1 MPNNELSLAGL
12 GIQMPYN
19 MQAEQSVLGAALMDE
34 NILTQLI
41 TELEADM
48 FYSEQNRAVYTQM
61 AALFAENEAVDVV
74 TLVDALAQDP
84 AFQGADDAKIYV
96 ARLAET
102 VPALSNVDSYIRIV
116 REKYQTRRLIEAA
129 RTILQQS
136 AEESDAD
143 MLLESAE
150 QKIYDIRSG
159 KDKSGVKTI
168 KESILDVIATLQ
180 KLSGPDRDKFAGIP
194 TGFTYLDT
202 VLTGLGRSDLVI
214 LAARPGMGKTS
225 FALNIATNVARLQKV
240 PTIIF
245 SLEMTC
251 EQLTDRIL
259 SSTAGID
266 SQTFRTGRLNDS
278 DWNDL
283 VGASTL
289 LYDAPIYMDDSSGI
303 SVPEI
308 KAKIRQINQ
317 DPKRE
322 PIGLVI
328 IDYLQLMQSAKR
340 TESRVQEISD
350 ITRNLKIMAK
360 ELNVPVIALSQ
371 LSRAA
376 EKTTG
381 RSDHRPQLSDL
392 RDSGSI
398 EQDADVVLFLY
409 RAAYYNRQNGE
420 GEQANENE
428 AECIVAKNRHG
439 ETSIVRL
446 GWDGAHTRF
455 SNLDQVHEEY

>member
-317 DPKRE
+317 DPKKE
-322 PIGLVI
+322 KIGLVI
-328 IDYLQLMQSAKR
+328 IDYLQLMQSSKR

-376 EKTTG
+376 EKTAG

-455 SNLDQVHEEY
+455 SNLDQIHEEY

>member
-1 MPNNELSLAGL
+1 MPKNEEVSLSSL

-34 NILTQLI
+34 TVLNRLI
-41 TELEADM
+41 TDMEPEM
-48 FYSEQNRAVYTQM
+48 FYSDQNRAVYETM
-61 AALFAENEAVDVV
+61 RSLYTESEAVDVI
-74 TLVDALAQDP
+74 TLVNALANGGTF
-84 AFQGADDAKIYV
+84 ASADDAKVYIT
-96 ARLAET
+96 RIAET
-102 VPALSNVDSYIRIV
+102 VPAISNVDSYFKIV
-116 REKYQTRRLIEAA
+116 KEKYQARRLIDAA
-129 RTILQQS
+129 RGILS
-136 AEESDAD
+136 ETASGEDAD
-143 MLLESAE
+143 LLLESAE

-159 KDKSGVKTI
+159 RDKTGVKTI
-168 KESILDVIATLQ
+168 KESILEVIDTMQ
-180 KLSGPDRDKFAGIP
+180 KLSGADRDKFVGIP
-194 TGFTYLDT
+194 TGFNYLDT
-202 VLTGLGRSDLVI
+202 VLTGLGRSDLII

-225 FALNIATNVARLQKV
+225 FALNIATNVARQQKV
-240 PTIIF
+240 P
-245 SLEMTC
+245 TC

-259 SSTAGID
+259 SSTANID
-266 SQTFRTGRLNDS
+266 SQAFRTGRLNNS
-278 DWNDL
+278 DWNDF
-283 VGASTL
+283 AQATSM
-289 LYDAPIYMDDSSGI
+289 LYNAPIYMDDSSGI

-308 KAKIRQINQ
+308 KAKIRTINQ
-317 DPKRE
+317 DPKKE
-322 PIGLVI
+322 KIGLVI

-376 EKTTG
+376 EKTAG

-398 EQDADVVLFLY
+398 EQDADIVLFLY
-409 RAAYYNRQNGE
+409 RAAYYNSQNGE
-420 GEQANENE
+420 DSQANENE

-439 ETSIVRL
+439 ETSVVRL

-455 SNLDQVHEEY
+455 SNLDVAHEF

>member
-1 MPNNELSLAGL
+1 MAANELSLASL

-19 MQAEQSVLGAALMDE
+19 MQAEQSVLGAALME
-34 NILTQLI
+34 ESILNRLM
-41 TELEADM
+41 TELQPEM
-48 FYSEQNRAVYTQM
+48 FYSDQNRAVFEQM
-61 AALFAENEAVDVV
+61 RALFSDSEAVDVI
-74 TLVDALAQDP
+74 TLVDALAQNEV
-84 AFQGADDAKIYV
+84 FRSADDAKTYI
-96 ARLAET
+96 AQIAET
-102 VPALSNVDSYIRIV
+102 VPAISNVDSYIKIV
-116 REKYQTRRLIEAA
+116 KEKYQTRRLIEAA
-129 RTILQQS
+129 RQTLEQAVS
-136 AEESDAD
+136 EPDAD

-150 QKIYDIRSG
+150 QKLYDIRG
-159 KDKSGVKTI
+159 GQDKSGVKSI
-168 KESILDVIATLQ
+168 RESILEVIDTMQ
-180 KLSGPDRDKFAGIP
+180 KLSGADRSKYAGIP
-194 TGFTYLDT
+194 TGFNYLDT
-202 VLTGLGRSDLVI
+202 VLTGLGRSDLII

-225 FALNIATNVARLQKV
+225 FALNIATNVARQQKV

-259 SSTAGID
+259 SSVAGID
-266 SQTFRTGRLNDS
+266 SQAFRTGRLNNS
-278 DWNDL
+278 DWNDF
-283 VGASTL
+283 ATATSL
-289 LYDAPIYMDDSSGI
+289 LYNVPIYMDDSSGI

-439 ETSIVRL
+439 ETSVVRL

-455 SNLDQVHEEY
+455 SNLDVSHDF

>member
-1 MPNNELSLAGL
+1 MPRNEELSLSSL

-34 NILTQLI
+34 TVLNRLI
-41 TELEADM
+41 TDMEPEM
-48 FYSEQNRAVYTQM
+48 FYSDQNRAVYETM
-61 AALFAENEAVDVV
+61 RSLYTESEAVDLI
-74 TLVDALAQDP
+74 TLVNALGNNGTFA
-84 AFQGADDAKIYV
+84 GADDAKVYV
-96 ARLAET
+96 THLAET
-102 VPALSNVDSYIRIV
+102 VPAISNVDSYLKIV
-116 REKYQTRRLIEAA
+116 REKYQARRLIEAA
-129 RTILQQS
+129 RSILS
-136 AEESDAD
+136 ETSSGEDAD

-159 KDKSGVKTI
+159 RDKSGVKTI
-168 KESILDVIATLQ
+168 RESILEVIDTMQ
-180 KLSGPDRDKFAGIP
+180 KLSGADRDKFAGIP
-194 TGFTYLDT
+194 TGFNYLD
-202 VLTGLGRSDLVI
+202 RSDLII

-225 FALNIATNVARLQKV
+225 FALNIATNVARQQKV

-259 SSTAGID
+259 SSTANID
-266 SQTFRTGRLNDS
+266 SQAFRTGRLNNS
-278 DWNDL
+278 DWNDF
-283 VGASTL
+283 AQATSL
-289 LYDAPIYMDDSSGI
+289 LYNAPIYMDDSSGI

-308 KAKIRQINQ
+308 KAKIRTINQ
-317 DPKRE
+317 DPKKE
-322 PIGLVI
+322 KIGLVI

-409 RAAYYNRQNGE
+409 RAAYYNSQNGE
-420 GEQANENE
+420 DSQANENE

-439 ETSIVRL
+439 ETSVVRL

-455 SNLDQVHEEY
+455 SNLDVSHEY